1 MTTTSATHYDALI
14 LGSGQAGN
22 PLAAAL
28 AARGKRTAMVERGPV
43 GGTCINYGCTPTKTM
58 VASAEIA
65 YLARRGPEFG
75 IHTGPIS
82 VDMAAVRERKRNM
95 VQSWRESSEKRLAN
109 GVDLIH
115 GEGSFLAAPA
125 QGPKSILVRLNQGGE
140 LRLTADLVVID
151 TGLTVNPPPIPG
163 LEPGANQVPFLD
175 NVSIMELDRLPEH
188 LLILGGGYIGLE
200 FGQMFRR
207 FGSRVTI
214 IHNGPQLLT
223 QEDEDIA
230 QEIAGILREDDIE
243 ILLSTRTTSATS
255 TPDKVQLSIIHETPD
270 GASRAQNGASRTLE
284 GTHLLVA
291 TGRRPNTTRLNLEA
305 AGIATNAHGFIQV
318 DDQLQTNVPGI
329 YATGDVNGGPAFT
342 HISYDDFRILS
353 ANLCDSPNP
362 AKRSTPIGSTRDR
375 LLPYCVFIDPQ
386 LGRVGLSEKQA
397 AAQGIQVR
405 VARLPM
411 TFVARSLETG
421 QTRGFMKA
429 LVDPETQLILGAAV
443 LGQDGGE
450 IMSMLQIAMLGKLPY
465 PVLRDAVLAH
475 PTLAESLNNL
485 FFKFEDAE

>member
-1 MTTTSATHYDALI
+1 MPMTTTSTHYDAII

-28 AARGKRTAMVERGPV
+28 AARGRRTAMVERGPV
-43 GGTCINYGCTPTKTM
+43 GGTCVNYGCTPTKTM

-65 YLARRGPEFG
+65 HLARRAPEFG
-75 IHTGPIS
+75 VHAGPVQ
-82 VDMAAVRERKRNM
+82 VDMARVRERKRAM
-95 VQSWRESSEKRLAN
+95 VNSWREGSEKRLSQ

-115 GEGSFLAAPA
+115 GEASFLAAEL
-125 QGPKSILVRLNQGGE
+125 QCPKSILVRLNQGGE
-140 LRLTADLVVID
+140 LRLTADLVVVD

-163 LEPGANQVPFLD
+163 LAPGPDQVAFLD
-175 NVSIMELDRLPEH
+175 NVSIMELDHLPEH

-214 IHNGPQLLT
+214 VQRSAQLLP

-230 QEIAGILREDDIE
+230 QEIASLLREDGIE
-243 ILLSTRTTSATS
+243 ILLSTQARSAAS
-255 TPDKVQLSIIHETPD
+255 SDGRVQLTVSNPAA
-270 GASRAQNGASRTLE
+270 GRKLE

-291 TGRRPNTTRLNLEA
+291 TGRKPNTGRLNLAA
-305 AGIATNAHGFIQV
+305 AGIATDERGFIRV
-318 DDQLQTNVPGI
+318 DDQLQTSVPGI

-342 HISYDDFRILS
+342 HISYDDFRILY
-353 ANLCDSPNP
+353 ANLCGSPDTP
-362 AKRSTPIGSTRDR
+362 KRSTKGR
-375 LLPYCVFIDPQ
+375 LVPYCVFIDPQ
-386 LGRVGLSEKQA
+386 LGRVGLSERQA
-397 AAQGIQVR
+397 AAQNIPVR

-411 TFVARSLETG
+411 TSVARSMETS
-421 QTRGFMKA
+421 QTRGFMKT
-429 LVDPETQLILGAAV
+429 LVDPVTRQILGAAV

-450 IMSMLQIAMLGKLPY
+450 IMSMLQIAMMGKLPY
-465 PVLRDAVLAH
+465 TVLENAVLAH

-485 FFKFEDAE
+485 FAHFDGD

>member
-1 MTTTSATHYDALI
+1 MVDMTTIATDAPHYDVLI

-28 AARGKRTAMVERGPV
+28 AARGKRTAMIERGPV
-43 GGTCINYGCTPTKTM
+43 GGTCVNYGCTPTKTM

-75 IHTGPIS
+75 IHAGPDPVW
-82 VDMAAVRERKRNM
+82 VDMPAVRERKRNM
-95 VQSWRESSEKRLAN
+95 VQSWRENSEQRLAN
-109 GVDLIH
+109 GVDLIR

-140 LRLTADLVVID
+140 HRLTADIVVID

-163 LEPGANQVPFLD
+163 LDPGATQVPFLD
-175 NVSIMELDRLPEH
+175 NVSIMELDRVPEH

-223 QEDEDIA
+223 EEDEDIA
-230 QEIAGILREDDIE
+230 REIAKILGEDGVE
-243 ILLSTRTTSATS
+243 ILLSTHTTSAAS
-255 TPDKVQLSIIHETPD
+255 TPGKVQLTVTD
-270 GASRAQNGASRTLE
+270 NGARRSLE

-291 TGRRPNTTRLNLEA
+291 TGRRPNTDRLNLEA

-318 DDQLQTNVPGI
+318 DEYLQTNVPGV

-342 HISYDDFRILS
+342 HISYDDYRILN
-353 ANLCDSPNP
+353 ANLCDGPNP
-362 AKRSTPIGSTRDR
+362 AKRSTKDR

-397 AAQGIQVR
+397 AANGIKVR

-411 TFVARSLETG
+411 TSVARSLETG

-429 LVDPETQLILGAAV
+429 LVDPETQQILGAAV

-450 IMSMLQIAMLGKLPY
+450 IMSMLQIAMLGKLKY
-465 PVLRDAVLAH
+465 PVLQNAVLAH

-485 FFKFEDAE
+485 FSKFDDA